1 MTADKDA
8 ASSLVRAELTRF
20 LRYCV
25 VGTAGFITD
34 ATVLLALVH
43 GFAMNPLLA
52 RVFSFSLAVML
63 TFALNQHWTFPAG
76 RRQGLIASFATYLG
90 VQGLGLAC
98 NAAIYAV
105 AILAL
110 PAPFNAPL
118 FALAI
123 ASAVA
128 LAVNYGGAKRL
139 VFNVEARGERS
150 ARTER

>member
-1 MTADKDA
+1 M
-8 ASSLVRAELTRF
+8 S
-20 LRYCV
+20 
-25 VGTAGFITD
+25 
-34 ATVLLALVH
+34 
-43 GFAMNPLLA
+43 PLLA

-98 NAAIYAV
+98 NAAVFTI
-105 AILAL
+105 AILTF

-128 LAVNYGGAKRL
+128 LAVNYAGAKHL
-139 VFNVEARGERS
+139 VFSVDGQ
-150 ARTER
+150 ARTEQ